1 MFMPKPLFPKSV
13 RKYIR
18 AQKARIRREN
28 SDSKRQDD
36 LILALYDELKAR
48 YQKQTKQEQKTK
60 VPKQELVEAAKG
72 I

>member
-1 MFMPKPLFPKSV
+1 MPKPLFPKSV

-60 VPKQELVEAAKG
+60 VPKQELVEAGKG